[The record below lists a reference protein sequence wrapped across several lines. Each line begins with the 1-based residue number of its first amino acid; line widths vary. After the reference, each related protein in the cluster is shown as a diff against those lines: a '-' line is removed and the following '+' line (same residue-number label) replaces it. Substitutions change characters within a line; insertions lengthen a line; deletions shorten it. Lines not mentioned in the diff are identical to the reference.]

1 MSSSQEPSINGQNR
15 ALSGM
20 PLSNRKR
27 AWSEDSVG
35 SSFSGS
41 AKQQKNAVNKTIHHQ
56 SAINDNTFGPG
67 ARIHQGNVIYNAG
80 NSSHE
85 ASAQDCRRKLFLTD
99 PAEDRKALKRKKGDR
114 ASGTCEWLLETDE
127 FTAWLGREQTTGE
140 AQASNILWL
149 HGNPGTG
156 KSTMAIFLTEELP
169 KRFFV
174 EDGETLLYF
183 FCDSSFEQRKTATSI
198 IRGLLYQLIQQHS
211 QLLDYLLP
219 KFNDRGA
226 ELFRSFDALWAIF
239 IAAAADRDTGQ
250 KYCIVDALD
259 ECDLESQKI
268 LLRQL
273 QETFQNQEAPSN
285 IRFLVTSRPYSE
297 ICEYLEEFLNK
308 DIASFPQAKQ
318 DINQCIKERVS
329 HLAKKKKYT
338 EKVKKQVSDILRA
351 KAEGTFLWVGLACEE
366 LEDIPSKNAIQILQ
380 KMPKGLPSLYKRLLD
395 TTLEQEDS
403 GADMVRRVLSL
414 VAVCKRPLSVLELS
428 EACQIYQEEVDIETR
443 IQFTRDQI
451 ASCRLL
457 IIIQDEKV
465 LLLHQSVKDYL
476 VGADSSHFMSE
487 LDAHASVAYRCVN
500 FLIEQFHSKEQ
511 PNTHFLSYAAQQW
524 PNHARMAQSR
534 FEVGDSEAEFF
545 RVNSPSREYWLDILR
560 KDGGRIYYQ
569 ISEQFS
575 ISHIAGR
582 WGIASLIDYV
592 ATQNYQQPNIQ
603 TLMPAINC
611 DCLDEDDRTPMA
623 YAVDW
628 GHIGVITK
636 LLCLG
641 AKVNERIVT
650 SAAKNARHGME
661 MIRLFLD
668 HRGDQIIITEGIVE
682 AAVENENGKEMM
694 TLLFDERGDQ
704 IIITE
709 DIVKAA
715 AENENG
721 KEIMALLLDRRGD
734 QVTITENIVKAAAEN
749 RNGKEIMAL
758 LLDRRGDQVTI
769 TENIVN
775 AAAENRN
782 GKEIMALLLD
792 RRGDQVTITENIVRA
807 AAENGN
813 GKEIMAL
820 LLDRRGDQVTITE
833 NIVKAAAKNRNS
845 KEIMALLLDRLGEQ
859 IHITDDIIEAAAN
872 NAWKGKEIM
881 TLLLY
886 QRGNQAIITENII
899 KAAARNSDSEE
910 LMALLL
916 DRLGD
921 EVHITEDIVSAA
933 AGNRRKGKEIIT
945 LLLNKG
951 GDKIT
956 ITENV
961 VKAAARNVH
970 NGEIMAL
977 LLDRFG
983 EQFHITE
990 DIVKAAA
997 RNTYT
1002 EEIMA
1007 LLLDQ
1012 PGEQFHITED
1022 IIKTAA
1028 ENMWKGKEILS
1039 LLLDKRGDQITI
1051 SEEVIKTAAGNWK
1064 EGEGIM
1070 ALLLDRREHKII
1082 VTEEVMKT
1090 VAANRSSGKR
1100 MMTLLLN
1107 RQGDRQ
1113 IAITEEVVKVAATC
1127 GHDAVL
1133 NVLSRQSNVDI
1144 SNWDKWH
1151 DISKFLKAAR
1161 TGNIHCIKQLIHEGV
1176 NPDMK
1181 NTRGETPL
1189 WHAASNGHE
1198 AVVEVLAQR
1207 PDVNPDI
1214 KNARGE
1220 TPLWRAA
1227 TNGHEAVVEVLARR
1241 PDVNVNS
1248 LSADG
1253 QSPLFWPSS
1262 RGYERIVAILME
1274 AGADPHFVAKGGYT
1288 AITNAKERG
1297 HDRIV
1302 KMLERRA

>member
-769 TENIVN
+769 TENIV
-775 AAAENRN
+775 
-782 GKEIMALLLD
+782 
-792 RRGDQVTITENIVRA
+792 
-807 AAENGN
+807 
-813 GKEIMAL
+813 
-820 LLDRRGDQVTITE
+820 
-833 NIVKAAAKNRNS
+833 
-845 KEIMALLLDRLGEQ
+845 
-859 IHITDDIIEAAAN
+859 EAAAN